1 MSITARAESSD
12 LQAVP
17 LVWALQLISSSIIW
31 FHLCW
36 NASMI
41 PKAAF
46 ATTLANHCISIHHF
60 QWLYNLF
67 LFKYFIYIN
76 TSENIHNI
84 KIHLKN
90 TDSNFDLNH
99 VRYNI
104 TKVARA
110 NILRYFNQI
119 FDGLCKLFAH
129 VDMDVK
135 NGANQL
141 DRLIKVT
148 TLLAY
153 YFL

>member
-1 MSITARAESSD
+1 M
-12 LQAVP
+12 
-17 LVWALQLISSSIIW
+17 
-31 FHLCW
+31 
-36 NASMI
+36 
-41 PKAAF
+41 
-46 ATTLANHCISIHHF
+46 
-60 QWLYNLF
+60 
-67 LFKYFIYIN
+67 N

-84 KIHLKN
+84 KIHLEN

>member
-1 MSITARAESSD
+1 M
-12 LQAVP
+12 
-17 LVWALQLISSSIIW
+17 
-31 FHLCW
+31 
-36 NASMI
+36 
-41 PKAAF
+41 
-46 ATTLANHCISIHHF
+46 
-60 QWLYNLF
+60 
-67 LFKYFIYIN
+67 N

-84 KIHLKN
+84 KIYLKN

-148 TLLAY
+148 TLFAY
-153 YFL
+153 KCILFFSCVLLFFEIF